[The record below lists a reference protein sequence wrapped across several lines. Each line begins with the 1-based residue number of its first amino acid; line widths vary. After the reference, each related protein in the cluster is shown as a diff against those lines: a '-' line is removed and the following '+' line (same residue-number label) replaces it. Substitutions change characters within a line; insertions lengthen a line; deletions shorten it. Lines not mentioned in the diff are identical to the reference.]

1 MTLDLAEE
9 QLPGRIKATWIAPLY
24 VLTVVLGKEKNM
36 TDFSLELPVMYGDHH
51 VQEVRRVLFGIEG
64 VKEVYASSSFLT
76 VNISYD
82 AKKTNQK
89 KIKAALEEAGY
100 GGALAIPLEPTIP
113 VTEREGEKY
122 FRRTTSSTQTENI
135 IGFEQNVGYQGRSQW
150 PIPGMGILDVAETQT
165 EES

>member
-1 MTLDLAEE
+1 LTLDLAEE
-9 QLPGRIKATWIAPLY
+9 QLPGRIKVTWIAPLY

-64 VKEVYASSSFLT
+64 VKEVYASSSFFT

-89 KIKAALEEAGY
+89 KIKTALEKAGY
-100 GGALAIPLEPTIP
+100 GGELAIPLEPTIP

-150 PIPGMGILDVAETQT
+150 PVPGMGILDVAETQT

>member
-1 MTLDLAEE
+1 MTS
-9 QLPGRIKATWIAPLY
+9 
-24 VLTVVLGKEKNM
+24 
-36 TDFSLELPVMYGDHH
+36 FSVELPMMYGDHH
-51 VQEVRRVLFGIEG
+51 VIEVRHVLLEIEG
-64 VKEVYASSSFLT
+64 VEEVYASSSFHT
-76 VNISYD
+76 VNVDYNS
-82 AKKTNQK
+82 KKTNQK
-89 KIKAALEEAGY
+89 SIKAALEKAGY
-100 GGALAIPLEPTIP
+100 SGELEIDVEPSIP

>member
-1 MTLDLAEE
+1 MTE
-9 QLPGRIKATWIAPLY
+9 
-24 VLTVVLGKEKNM
+24 
-36 TDFSLELPVMYGDHH
+36 FSLEVPVMYADHH
-51 VQEVRRVLFGIEG
+51 VQEVRRVLFEIEG
-64 VKEVYASSSFLT
+64 VKEIYASSSFHT
-76 VNISYD
+76 VKIDYD

-100 GGALAIPLEPTIP
+100 GGELAIPLEPTVP